1 MKLTSSAFQNGE
13 TIPER
18 YTCEGEDLSPPLHIE
33 GVPHAAQS
41 LALIVEDPDAPKGTF
56 THWLL
61 WNLSTQLT
69 DLPEG
74 LPQEK
79 TVPGL
84 SPAVQGKN
92 DFGTIGYRGP
102 CPPHGTTHRYRFRL
116 LALNA
121 TLRLNP
127 GSDQHRLDQELEG
140 KIVGETDLVGT
151 FGR

>member
-1 MKLTSSAFQNGE
+1 MKLTSPAFQNGE
-13 TIPER
+13 PIPER
-18 YTCEGEDLSPPLHIE
+18 YTCEGEDLSPALHIE

-41 LALIVEDPDAPKGTF
+41 LVLIVEDPDAPKGTF

-74 LPQEK
+74 LPQEE

-102 CPPHGTTHRYRFRL
+102 CPPPGSTHHYHFRL

-127 GSDQHRLDQELEG
+127 GSDQHRLHKELEG
-140 KIVGETDLVGT
+140 KIMEETELVGT